1 MAAGDPVS
9 WMLIEQGWLVVDS
22 AGDEVGRV
30 EEVLADDSADIFS
43 GLNVLTGVL
52 GTPTYIAAE
61 DVDEIVEGSVR
72 LARAKDELDA
82 TSEET

>member
-1 MAAGDPVS
+1 MAGGDPVS

-30 EEVLADDSADIFS
+30 DEVLADDDADIFS

-52 GTPTYIAAE
+52 GKPTYVAAE
-61 DVDEIVEGSVR
+61 VVDEIVEGRVQ
-72 LARAKDELDA
+72 LAVAKDDLGE
-82 TSEET
+82 

>member
-1 MAAGDPVS
+1 MAGGDPVS

-30 EEVLADDSADIFS
+30 DEVLADDEADIFS

-52 GTPTYIAAE
+52 GKPTYVAAE
-61 DVDEIVEGSVR
+61 DVDEIVEGRVQ
-72 LARAKDELDA
+72 LAVAKDDLGE
-82 TSEET
+82 

>member
-9 WMLIEQGWLVVDS
+9 WLMIEQGWLVVDS

-30 EEVLADDSADIFS
+30 EEVLADDDADIFS

-52 GTPTYIAAE
+52 GKPTYVAAE
-61 DVDEIVEGSVR
+61 DVDEIVEGRVQ
-72 LARAKDELDA
+72 LAVAKDDLGE
-82 TSEET
+82 